1 MPLPTGPWA
10 RLIIYSHNDEDE
22 WTNTIW
28 FHNTSAIPGT
38 FNIQTA
44 VNDFS
49 AHLISAFANP
59 LQVADAG
66 VKGMRLYVNNGTY
79 TVGADSTTS
88 QIGNEASAELPTEMC
103 VVVQLRTNVAG
114 PSGRGR
120 IFLSGVCESN
130 TMVSDL
136 NSTGTTLYQAIVT
149 ALTGT
154 ITAGA
159 VPWVVALYSRKANTV
174 TPCTFI
180 RLDRELARQTRRR
193 PVF

>member
-10 RLIIYSHNDEDE
+10 RLIIYSYNDEGV

-28 FHNTSAIPGT
+28 FHTTTTVPGT
-38 FNIQTA
+38 FDVQTA

-49 AHLISAFANP
+49 AHLITAFAHP
-59 LQVADAG
+59 LQITSGG

-88 QIGNEASAELPTEMC
+88 QIGNEASGELPTEMC
-103 VVVQLRTNVAG
+103 VVVQLRTNNTG

-120 IFLSGVCESN
+120 IFLSGVCEDN
-130 TMVSDL
+130 TTVSDL
-136 NSTGTTLYQAIVT
+136 NGTGHTLYQAIVT

-159 VPWVVALYSRKANTV
+159 VPWVTALFSRKLNSI
-174 TPCTFI
+174 TPCSFI
-180 RLDRELARQTRRR
+180 RLDRELAQQKRRK
-193 PVF
+193 PSF